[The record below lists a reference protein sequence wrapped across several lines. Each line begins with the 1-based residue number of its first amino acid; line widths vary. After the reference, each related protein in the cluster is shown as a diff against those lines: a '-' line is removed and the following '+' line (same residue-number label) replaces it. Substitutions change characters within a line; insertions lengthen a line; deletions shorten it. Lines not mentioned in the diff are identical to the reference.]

1 MTTGPSAVRGS
12 FFRGLKT
19 SPADA
24 VALPLALRALTAGK
38 ASFEVATNSAR
49 ASSCQRSAWAS
60 HFPLFLGSVLARSKH
75 RDSIMLQS
83 LSLIARLPAHFPR
96 AYPLSC
102 DRVTTYKPQSFLG
115 C

>member
-1 MTTGPSAVRGS
+1 MRDSRGVFVSHRVSFAFEGRADHRQITRAVRGS

-60 HFPLFLGSVLARSKH
+60 HLPLFLGSVLARSKH
-75 RDSIMLQS
+75 HDSCPFSTGL
-83 LSLIARLPAHFPR
+83 
-96 AYPLSC
+96 
-102 DRVTTYKPQSFLG
+102 
-115 C
+115 